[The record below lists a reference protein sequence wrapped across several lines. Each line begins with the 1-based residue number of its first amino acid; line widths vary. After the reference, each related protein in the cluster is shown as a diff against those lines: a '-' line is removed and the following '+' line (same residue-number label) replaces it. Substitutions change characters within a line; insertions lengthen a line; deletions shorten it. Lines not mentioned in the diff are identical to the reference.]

1 MMNDWLNANHGR
13 YVVMSPKLY
22 ISQNSNTEK
31 FVQFFLAPF
40 AIPQLSGVS
49 LYEKKTCVCSP
60 QLLWAICL
68 AIHISAQSMSCT
80 VHTTQTT
87 IDQRRGQTKLELLAF
102 ALYMAS
108 LYLPPASHPLPGG
121 GGKGGGRGKRGQGAC
136 GTTHDETEVKVDMRI
151 NQRLRP
157 WSRNRH
163 WLAVN
168 WHLSNQLDQQES
180 LPSYSMSLPLR
191 AVRKIIGISAYKADF
206 VRGLFV

>member
-1 MMNDWLNANHGR
+1 M
-13 YVVMSPKLY
+13 YPKLY

-40 AIPQLSGVS
+40 AIPQFSGVS
-49 LYEKKTCVCSP
+49 LCEEKNLCVLTPAVMSYLFSYTYFSSINVMYGTYNTNYNRPEEGSDKTGTLSICPLYGFLIPSP
-60 QLLWAICL
+60 RL
-68 AIHISAQSMSCT
+68 S
-80 VHTTQTT
+80 
-87 IDQRRGQTKLELLAF
+87 
-102 ALYMAS
+102 
-108 LYLPPASHPLPGG
+108 PPARG

-136 GTTHDETEVKVDMRI
+136 GTTHYETEVKVDMRI

-191 AVRKIIGISAYKADF
+191 AVRKII
-206 VRGLFV
+206 

>member
-1 MMNDWLNANHGR
+1 
-13 YVVMSPKLY
+13 
-22 ISQNSNTEK
+22 
-31 FVQFFLAPF
+31 
-40 AIPQLSGVS
+40 
-49 LYEKKTCVCSP
+49 
-60 QLLWAICL
+60 
-68 AIHISAQSMSCT
+68 MSCT

-108 LYLPPASHPLPGG
+108 LYPPPASHPRPGG